1 MGART
6 SLSALSAQREQP
18 IRLTAHMRA
27 GMPALLTVGLLMAVK
42 MNFIQAQTSEQI
54 DQARQL
60 FKEYAAWL
68 EIDLCFQNFEKELAE
83 LPGDY
88 APPDGRLLLAYDDA
102 QLVGCVAL
110 RKIDKSI
117 CEMKR
122 LFVHDRFRGK
132 GLGRSLIEAIISEA
146 KQIGYE
152 RMRLDTLPPK
162 MDKAI
167 ALYNELR
174 FKEIE
179 PYYNNPVPGAM
190 FMELILK

>member
-1 MGART
+1 M
-6 SLSALSAQREQP
+6 
-18 IRLTAHMRA
+18 
-27 GMPALLTVGLLMAVK
+27 V
-42 MNFIQAQTSEQI
+42 MNFIQAHTFEEI
-54 DQARQL
+54 EQARQL
-60 FKEYAAWL
+60 FREYSAWL
-68 EIDLCFQNFEKELAE
+68 QIDLCFQGFEEELAE

-88 APPDGRLLLAYDDA
+88 ASPGGRLLLAYDDGELA
-102 QLVGCVAL
+102 GCVAL
-110 RKIDKSI
+110 RKIDEGI

-122 LFVHDRFRGK
+122 LFLRDRFRGK
-132 GLGRSLIEAIISEA
+132 GLGRSLIEAIINEA

-167 ALYNELR
+167 ALYNELG

-190 FMELILK
+190 FMELSLNER

>member
-1 MGART
+1 ME
-6 SLSALSAQREQP
+6 L
-18 IRLTAHMRA
+18 
-27 GMPALLTVGLLMAVK
+27 
-42 MNFIQAQTSEQI
+42 IQAHTSEEI
-54 DQARQL
+54 EEARHL
-60 FKEYAAWL
+60 FTEYAAWL
-68 EIDLCFQNFEKELAE
+68 QIDLCFQKFEKELAE

-88 APPDGRLLLAYDDA
+88 AAPDGRLLLAYDDGES
-102 QLVGCVAL
+102 VGCVAL
-110 RKIDKSI
+110 RKIGEGL

-122 LFVHDRFRGK
+122 LFVRDKFRGK

-167 ALYNELR
+167 ALYNELG
-174 FKEIE
+174 FKEID

-190 FMELILK
+190 FMELSLNER

>member
-1 MGART
+1 
-6 SLSALSAQREQP
+6 
-18 IRLTAHMRA
+18 
-27 GMPALLTVGLLMAVK
+27 

-54 DQARQL
+54 EQARQL
-60 FKEYAAWL
+60 FKEYSAWL
-68 EIDLCFQNFEKELAE
+68 QIDLCFQNFEKELAE

-102 QLVGCVAL
+102 QLVGSVAL
-110 RKIDKSI
+110 RRIDEGV

-122 LFVHDRFRGK
+122 LFLRDKFRGK
-132 GLGRSLIEAIISEA
+132 GLGRSLIEAIINEA

-167 ALYNELR
+167 ALYSELG

-190 FMELILK
+190 FMELNLK